1 MPIAALL
8 DANIRPSTVTHN
20 LEIVPKTGRWA
31 NAEVTLNVW
40 TPVRRRLTGKTQVES
55 EAIYSAFAELARMSI
70 NGDVTLCNSDETFFE
85 SLYLKLPILRGTPF
99 DALRGVKPKLV
110 RGPLRRT
117 YVIGAGYS
125 RHEANDQWLHV
136 LREIRD
142 PRFLEMKKGRAEKHL
157 ADLYHLWT
165 AEENSL
171 DYFITLDCKFINAV
185 TLPWPLETPVKVC
198 TPMQFV
204 ESFHPVDR
212 STT

>member
-1 MPIAALL
+1 MKGIILAGGSGTRLHPMTLVASKQLIPIYDKPMVYYPLSTLMLAGIRQILIISTPQDLPRFRHLL
-8 DANIRPSTVTHN
+8 GDGSRWGLSLSYAEQPRP
-20 LEIVPKTGRWA
+20 EG
-31 NAEVTLNVW
+31 
-40 TPVRRRLTGKTQVES
+40 
-55 EAIYSAFAELARMSI
+55 LAQ
-70 NGDVTLCNSDETFFE
+70 
-85 SLYLKLPILRGTPF
+85 
-99 DALRGVKPKLV
+99 A
-110 RGPLRRT
+110 